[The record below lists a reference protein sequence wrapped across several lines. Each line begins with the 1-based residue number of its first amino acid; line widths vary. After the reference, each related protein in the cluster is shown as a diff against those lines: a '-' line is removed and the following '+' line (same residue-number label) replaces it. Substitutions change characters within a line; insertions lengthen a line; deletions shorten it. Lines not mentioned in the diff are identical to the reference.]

1 MKHIISAFTTA
12 WSSRFADLPV
22 FPARSILP
30 ADDGDV
36 AELAELADRVFA
48 AKPLHR
54 QLIRADVWAD
64 TVEATGINPGMVL
77 WPNPAADL
85 LARWQR

>member
-1 MKHIISAFTTA
+1 MSAPRWLSEHRAKF
-12 WSSRFADLPV
+12 
-22 FPARSILP
+22 
-30 ADDGDV
+30 

-85 LARWQR
+85 LDRWQR